1 MRYLSDKNCES
12 YFRPKTPKILHGFGA
27 SEEDPRR
34 SRRGLPERDRERE
47 NLRAAGDAFRG
58 VGDREAERLGD
69 RRRRRLPAAGE
80 GERSTDRTI
89 VVELKQIRKMSN

>member
-1 MRYLSDKNCES
+1 M
-12 YFRPKTPKILHGFGA
+12 HGFGA
-27 SEEDPRR
+27 SEEDPRL

-69 RRRRRLPAAGE
+69 RRRRRLPAAGD

-89 VVELKQIRKMSN
+89 VVELKQDETIVLINGRISMLKLSYKY